1 MRKLFH
7 IIFIILALLLASCAS
22 KLESD
27 NNPAKLDNYEVLN
40 TMDEVTEGD
49 FIYRLVTEKGEYLDN
64 ESVRIYAEL
73 EYIGHNEEVT
83 IYHAASPFYFP
94 MVEKTRD
101 FSIDYPMN
109 EPLVST
115 RLIKGKPLR
124 EEYKRSGG
132 YSSQDEKEYVKFMKS
147 FLDNG
152 FPTGYYVVNG
162 FAKFYVQ
169 SNENGKKEKDFKIKA
184 QIDFKVN
191 RK

>member
-1 MRKLFH
+1 MRKLIQ
-7 IIFIILALLLASCAS
+7 IIFIMLALLLTSCTS
-22 KLESD
+22 KSESD
-27 NNPAKLDNYEVLN
+27 NIVAKLDNYEVLN
-40 TMDEVTEGD
+40 TKDEVTEGD
-49 FIYRLVTEKGEYLDN
+49 FIYRLVTEKAEYLDN

-73 EYIGHNEEVT
+73 EYIGDNEEIT

-109 EPLVST
+109 QPLIST
-115 RLIKGKPLR
+115 KLIKGKPLR

-132 YSSQDEKEYVKFMKS
+132 YSSQDEKEYVNFIKS
-147 FLDNG
+147 FWDKG

-162 FAKFYVQ
+162 FVDFYVQ
-169 SNENGKKEKDFKIKA
+169 SNENDKQEEFNIKA

-191 RK
+191 IN